1 MPRARRAPRLVAALR
16 AERRTLRQGVV
27 ALILSTA
34 AGFVAGLILS
44 HITGTLARL
53 PGLLVLIP
61 AAVGMRGTIFG
72 ALEARLGTSI
82 HAGLFHAS
90 LRHGG
95 VLQDN
100 VTVAIVTTLTSSL
113 WLAVLA
119 KVASTVFGDP
129 SISIAELVVISVVGG
144 SLGSVVILVITV
156 LLSVASFRRGG
167 SRCGRD
173 ADRDRARRRRHPA
186 DAVPGLLAGPR
197 RPRRRRGRDRM
208 RRRRGVERRAA
219 ARSDR
224 PDVRRI
230 VLHMVAVIALTPLLD
245 IAAGGLLGRFQ
256 AELIRSAGILILI
269 PPFVSQS
276 GALGGIL
283 ASRLSSKIQLGLVHP
298 TWWPDASAWV
308 DAAIVSV
315 LAIVTYVVVGSGATL
330 LAELTTRAHPGAG
343 AMVGGTLIA
352 GLLLLPLIVGLSY
365 GVATATTRFGLD
377 PDDHSVPVITSCMDL
392 AGVIAV
398 LASMTLVGALPR

>member
-1 MPRARRAPRLVAALR
+1 
-16 AERRTLRQGVV
+16 
-27 ALILSTA
+27 
-34 AGFVAGLILS
+34 
-44 HITGTLARL
+44 
-53 PGLLVLIP
+53 
-61 AAVGMRGTIFG
+61 
-72 ALEARLGTSI
+72 
-82 HAGLFHAS
+82 
-90 LRHGG
+90 
-95 VLQDN
+95 
-100 VTVAIVTTLTSSL
+100 
-113 WLAVLA
+113 
-119 KVASTVFGDP
+119 
-129 SISIAELVVISVVGG
+129 
-144 SLGSVVILVITV
+144 
-156 LLSVASFRRGG
+156 
-167 SRCGRD
+167 
-173 ADRDRARRRRHPA
+173 
-186 DAVPGLLAGPR
+186 
-197 RPRRRRGRDRM
+197 
-208 RRRRGVERRAA
+208 
-219 ARSDR
+219 
-224 PDVRRI
+224 
-230 VLHMVAVIALTPLLD
+230 MVAVIALTPLLD